1 MCLIFGKVNGYFE
14 EINGNKYLMLVP
26 INESRENIKT
36 YEGLWIKTG
45 DLTRSRNKNLDYY
58 DEEYIKIKFS
68 SGDKLPLNKT
78 IEILIMKIIVKSCFS
93 WE

>member
-1 MCLIFGKVNGYFE
+1 
-14 EINGNKYLMLVP
+14 MLVP
-26 INESRENIKT
+26 INESRENIKK

-93 WE
+93 

>member
-1 MCLIFGKVNGYFE
+1 
-14 EINGNKYLMLVP
+14 MLVP

-36 YEGLWIKTG
+36 YEGLWIKMG

-93 WE
+93 

>member
-1 MCLIFGKVNGYFE
+1 
-14 EINGNKYLMLVP
+14 MLVP
-26 INESRENIKT
+26 INESRENIKM

-93 WE
+93 